1 MAADMSE
8 APLSG
13 PDCTRCGAP
22 AAQHIRGRCPW
33 PSLVGMREGREYS
46 AVTGKQQGGPAL
58 SKQQQGGPALSKP
71 VHLALAILLL
81 VGAFGALI
89 GAYANN
95 RPDAQTCAIIN
106 QTNRSLGIA
115 PSCVSGPTVGLLVTA
130 AVLAGLGL
138 VLLFIWS
145 LRKD

>member
-46 AVTGKQQGGPAL
+46 AVTGKQQGGPA
-58 SKQQQGGPALSKP
+58 
-71 VHLALAILLL
+71 
-81 VGAFGALI
+81 
-89 GAYANN
+89 
-95 RPDAQTCAIIN
+95 R
-106 QTNRSLGIA
+106 
-115 PSCVSGPTVGLLVTA
+115 A
-130 AVLAGLGL
+130 A
-138 VLLFIWS
+138 S
-145 LRKD
+145 R